1 MTKKKSKEENKKV
14 GEDLQGYLAFK
25 KRGYWLKN
33 KKGKGSYDR
42 HTLKKEEIQEYE
54 EINE

>member
-1 MTKKKSKEENKKV
+1 MTKKKSREENKKV

-42 HTLKKEEIQEYE
+42 HTLKKEEI
-54 EINE
+54 